1 MPFTPVPQKVENS
14 EDSIY
19 MASKII
25 KAKTYIFFV
34 AVSLNLLS
42 HIPNTFAFNSP
53 SESDMPLSIEV
64 NGKNISLQNLISPIT
79 ESNQILVEGADIYIK
94 NCVLCHGDLLDG
106 KGLYSESFSPPPA
119 NFLLPQSILS
129 KPKSYTYWRIMKG
142 GLGLPKKYE
151 PWNSA
156 MPSWEDVLTEDQVW
170 KVIHFIYKKSKELST
185 TTIQNISEP
194 SIENGRKVYSKNC
207 SVCHGEKGSGDGPG
221 AKVSSPFPRNFIK
234 GHIKLRS
241 TPFGKIPTD
250 KDLFD
255 AITNGS
261 KGTTMPSWEHLS
273 EKDRH
278 SLVLYLKTLSKKF
291 AKFVKKGK
299 THKIVVIP
307 DPPKFTLASLER
319 GKDLFI
325 QNCSGCHGVRG
336 RSDGASTKKIVNIA
350 TDAIWP
356 RNLSKPWKF
365 RRGDKRK
372 QIFQTLRTGLSLTAM
387 PRFSPRIFKDKQIW
401 DLVHYVQTLSPS
413 QKPETPRFLN
423 VQKVDGPLPDNPDD
437 PAWKTVNS
445 NFYPLGGQIIQSEKA
460 IYPIIDNV
468 VVKALHNGNEIAFY
482 LHWDDPTVDPVLEK
496 LTTVEESPAPPLPA
510 HLQVEEPEEEQST
523 EEPQLQEFPDSI
535 AIQFPISVDDNG
547 DKPYFLNGDSEH
559 PVNLWKWNSYPM
571 KAMEMNAIGVD
582 KINAQA
588 SDSQSLSS
596 KASFKYG
603 RYFLVIK
610 RPLTTVDTKNDIQF
624 RSGQTIPIAFN
635 AWNGSAGEHGSQKVI
650 SSWFNLE
657 LE

>member
-1 MPFTPVPQKVENS
+1 
-14 EDSIY
+14 
-19 MASKII
+19 MASKAIR
-25 KAKTYIFFV
+25 AKTYAFLA
-34 AVSLNLLS
+34 AVSINLLS
-42 HIPNTFAFNSP
+42 HTSNIFAFDSL
-53 SESDMPLSIEV
+53 SESDMPLSMEV
-64 NGKNISLQNLISPIT
+64 NGKSISLQNLAFPIT
-79 ESNQILVEGADIYIK
+79 KSDQVLSDGASIYIK

-106 KGLYSESFSPPPA
+106 KGLYSESFYPSPA

-129 KPKSYTYWRIMKG
+129 KSKLFTFWRVMKG

-156 MPSWEDVLTEDQVW
+156 MPSWEGVLTEEQVW
-170 KVIHFIYKKSKELST
+170 KVIHFIYEKSKELSSVT
-185 TTIQNISEP
+185 TQDVSVP
-194 SIENGRKVYSKNC
+194 SIENGEKVYSENC
-207 SVCHGEKGSGDGPG
+207 SICHGKKGAGDGPG

-273 EKDRH
+273 ENDRH
-278 SLVLYLKTLSKKF
+278 SLILYLKTLSKKF

-299 THKIVVIP
+299 THNVVVIP

-325 QNCSGCHGVRG
+325 QNCSACHGIKG

-387 PRFSPRIFKDKQIW
+387 PRFSPRIFKDEQIW
-401 DLVHYVQTLSPS
+401 DLVNYVQTLSPS
-413 QKPETPRFLN
+413 QKPKTPEIFN
-423 VQKVDGPLPDNPDD
+423 VQKVDGPLPDDTDD
-437 PAWKTVNS
+437 PVWKTVDS
-445 NFYPLGGQIIQSEKA
+445 NFYLLAGQIIQSEKVT
-460 IYPIIDNV
+460 YPIIDNV
-468 VVKALHNGNEIAFY
+468 VAKAMHNGKDIAFY
-482 LHWDDPTVDPVLEK
+482 LHWDDPTVDPILK
-496 LTTVEESPAPPLPA
+496 KSTTVEESPAPPLPA
-510 HLQVEEPEEEQST
+510 HLQTDEPEEQPT
-523 EEPQLQEFPDSI
+523 EELKPQEFPDSI
-535 AIQFPISVDDNG
+535 AIQLPTSINDGSE
-547 DKPYFLNGDSEH
+547 KPYFLNGDPEH
-559 PVNLWKWNSYPM
+559 PVNLWKWSSHPM
-571 KAMEMNAIGVD
+571 KALEMTAKGIM
-582 KINAQA
+582 KINVQK
-588 SDSQSLSS
+588 DSSQNLTS

-603 RYFLVIK
+603 RYFLLMK
-610 RPLTTVDTKNDIQF
+610 RPLTTSDVEIDTQL
-624 RSGQTIPIAFN
+624 RPGQTIPIAFN
-635 AWNGSAGEHGSQKVI
+635 IWNGSAGETGSKKVI
-650 SSWFNLE
+650 SSWFDMILE
-657 LE
+657 